1 MRRILLYTTLV
12 CVLLSLVLSTPQSS
26 QAASFTQTPRNPY
39 SVLGAPTISAIFIN
53 SVLATAHSP
62 AAGKGQALYDDGV
75 KYGIDP
81 VFALAFFQHE
91 SAFGTTGVARYSL
104 SLGNLRCIPNALC
117 RDNFAWFPSWEAGFE
132 AWYRLILYGYVGGA
146 VTIPLVGHTCIT
158 VAQIIPVYAPS
169 SDHNNVAAY
178 IGAVE
183 SSVDRWRAEQGTL
196 SYTPPPIVTPTPST
210 LVNPYRVLGKPTI
223 TVAFINRLLAAAH
236 SPAAGKGQALYDDGI
251 RYGIDP
257 VFALAF
263 FMYESKFG
271 TQGIAQVTH
280 ALGTLRTPIT
290 PTCRCQ
296 AYQGVRQYQYWEDS
310 FLDWY
315 DLIRNWYVNQWHLTT
330 INQIVQVYA
339 SAGGDKTVNNFIQA
353 IKHTVAAW
361 RKGQTPPLITEA
373 HMFPAYTPGS
383 ENERVPLPLLHLE
396 HADQVK
402 RG

>member
-1 MRRILLYTTLV
+1 MRRIFLYAALA
-12 CVLLSLVLSTPQSS
+12 CVLLSLLFSTPQSS
-26 QAASFTQTPRNPY
+26 QAASFSQTPTNPY
-39 SVLGAPTISAIFIN
+39 SVLGAPTISAAFIN
-53 SVLATAHSP
+53 SVLAIAHSP

-91 SAFGTTGVARYSL
+91 SAFGTTGVARYNL

-117 RDNFAWFPSWEAGFE
+117 RDNFAWFPTWEVGFE
-132 AWYRLILYGYVGGA
+132 AWYQLILYGYVGGT

-183 SSVDRWRAEQGTL
+183 SSVDTWRAEQGTL
-196 SYTPPPIVTPTPST
+196 SYTPPPSGTPTPST

-236 SPAAGKGQALYDDGI
+236 SPAAGKGRILYDDGI

-271 TQGIAQVTH
+271 TQGIAKVTH

-339 SAGGDKTVNNFIQA
+339 SAGGHKTVNNFIQA
-353 IKHTVAAW
+353 IKHTVDAW
-361 RKGQTPPLITEA
+361 RKGQRPPLITEA
-373 HMFPAYTPGS
+373 HMFPAYTPRS
-383 ENERVPLPLLHLE
+383 ENERVPLPLLH
-396 HADQVK
+396 HPGQVK
-402 RG
+402 RR